1 MNKKLVSVLMVVVML
16 VAVLATPVRAS
27 GTTTPEKFAKAT
39 NITGTDVS
47 VGTAPIAT
55 ISGNETKNVVKSI
68 L

>member
-39 NITGTDVS
+39 NITGLLTLS
-47 VGTAPIAT
+47 WKIFRGFFIWPLFCI
-55 ISGNETKNVVKSI
+55 
-68 L
+68 